1 MKTAIMPALRV
12 DPELRDAAE
21 SVLNENE
28 TLSAFM
34 ESALRDGIA
43 RRRFQREFIARGFAS
58 RDEARLTGEYFAA
71 AAVHAELEGLA
82 TADPAPHL
90 APPPARRSTPR

>member
-1 MKTAIMPALRV
+1 MKTATMPALRV

-21 SVLNENE
+21 SVLDENE

-43 RRRFQREFIARGFAS
+43 RRRFQREFIARGLAS
-58 RDEARLTGEYFAA
+58 RDEARRTGEYFDAA
-71 AAVHAELEGLA
+71 DVHAELDGL
-82 TADPAPHL
+82 L
-90 APPPARRSTPR
+90 AASGAAGKQV

>member
-1 MKTAIMPALRV
+1 MKTATMPALRV

-21 SVLNENE
+21 SVLDENE

-43 RRRFQREFIARGFAS
+43 RRRFQREFIARGLVS
-58 RDEARLTGEYFAA
+58 RDEARRTGEYFDAA
-71 AAVHAELEGLA
+71 DVHAELDGL
-82 TADPAPHL
+82 L
-90 APPPARRSTPR
+90 AASRAARKQV